1 MGLYYIREYHGLTPD
16 DSGHCGTVK
25 VSSQSGWMTNSQ
37 TTVTVSVKGLYSCE
51 VPRIYVGAVFISDRR
66 QSTQELGRM
75 NLSNGF
81 GKAEFDL
88 ESSINEAVGIVLS
101 SDGTE
106 IMAAAMFDEMS
117 PLLSNSLNTDA
128 PVLEENKATEQTAAE
143 VKAADTTWTG
153 PSARAEQE
161 TAIVSDNTA
170 EEEKQTVSEDSHL
183 PEPIQTETEHENVSI
198 QTEEAIVEAATEQKI
213 EASTVSSVQET
224 ITVQER
230 PKRRLQRDIF
240 RGVEGRRVNVFEDD
254 LFYDCMEV
262 TPEQLQ
268 QITKENVMQN
278 SFLMHGY
285 YNYHHLLIAR
295 VADEPGR
302 LFVGV
307 PGIYTNKERFIAG
320 MFDFNE
326 FKRSHRSDYRN
337 PYFGYWYRY

>member
-51 VPRIYVGAVFISDRR
+51 VPRIYVGAVFISNGQ

-81 GKAEFDL
+81 GKAEFLL
-88 ESSINEAVGIVLS
+88 ENSINEAVGIVLS

-117 PLLSNSLNTDA
+117 PLLSSSLNTDA
-128 PVLEENKATEQTAAE
+128 PVLEENKA
-143 VKAADTTWTG
+143 
-153 PSARAEQE
+153 
-161 TAIVSDNTA
+161 A

-198 QTEEAIVEAATEQKI
+198 QTEEAIVEAGTEQRI

-224 ITVQER
+224 ITVQEK

-337 PYFGYWYRY
+337 PYFGYWYRYDVGVKSPF